1 MIISGAFGLFRRDLV
16 LQIGGLTSKSLA
28 EDADLVNSLHH
39 RLRRHKRDYRI
50 VFVPT
55 PSAWTEVPEK
65 LKTLGRQRKRWSH
78 GLLQVLWRFR
88 SLMVNPRYG
97 RIGFV
102 VLPYYLV
109 FELLSPL
116 VEILGL
122 IGIVVAA
129 VLGMLAWKLAIL
141 FAVAALGYGLLLSII
156 AIVVDEISYDSYHRW
171 RDIFALLGA
180 AVIENVGFRQLH
192 AVWRLHGLWQ
202 GLRLANAEWGEMP
215 RVGYTDASA
224 AA

>member
-1 MIISGAFGLFRRDLV
+1 
-16 LQIGGLTSKSLA
+16 
-28 EDADLVNSLHH
+28 
-39 RLRRHKRDYRI
+39 
-50 VFVPT
+50 
-55 PSAWTEVPEK
+55 
-65 LKTLGRQRKRWSH
+65 
-78 GLLQVLWRFR
+78 
-88 SLMVNPRYG
+88 
-97 RIGFV
+97 
-102 VLPYYLV
+102 V